1 MKKTH
6 IQPRRRSL
14 SQKNNYTDWQNVL
27 MIAKKQND
35 SSTSLTY
42 DVTKSGL

>member
-14 SQKNNYTDWQNVL
+14 NRKNNYTDWQNVL
-27 MIAKKQND
+27 MIAKKPND
-35 SSTSLTY
+35 SITSLNY
-42 DVTKSGL
+42 DITKSGL